1 MERPPVNRPAYN
13 HILFCTD
20 YSEDAESAFDHAYDQ
35 AKKHNA
41 KLHIMNVIA
50 SVNPCNICTDQTL
63 SKEECQKESREKDE
77 RRRLE
82 ELGALKK
89 VYMERCQDLKDCCFV
104 VRVGSPDVEII
115 KYADENSVDM
125 IIMGTA
131 GRNEKKRLIYIKTA
145 ANVSKYA
152 NCQVITIGSPEEHQT
167 SQPTE

>member
-1 MERPPVNRPAYN
+1 MNRPTYN
-13 HILFCTD
+13 NILYCTD

-41 KLHIMNVIA
+41 KLHIMNVIG
-50 SVNPCNICTDQTL
+50 SVNPCKVCMDETR
-63 SKEECQKESREKDE
+63 SKEECQKESQEKDE

-89 VYMERCQDLKDCCFV
+89 VYRDTCQELKDCCFI

-115 KYADENSVDM
+115 QYADENKVDM

-152 NCQVITIGSPEEHQT
+152 NCQVITIGSPEEHQ
-167 SQPTE
+167 SSHPKEVMDE

>member
-1 MERPPVNRPAYN
+1 VNRLTYN
-13 HILFCTD
+13 NILYCTD

-35 AKKHNA
+35 AKKHKA

-50 SVNPCNICTDQTL
+50 SVNPCKVCTDETR
-63 SKEECQKESREKDE
+63 SKEECQKESQEKDE

-89 VYMERCQDLKDCCFV
+89 VYREKCQELKDCCFI

-115 KYADENSVDM
+115 QYADENYVDM

-152 NCQVITIGSPEEHQT
+152 NCQVITIGSPEEHQS
-167 SQPTE
+167 SQPKEEMDE